1 MWISDIVNELDKE
14 TLIDFI
20 CQYNDYVQNFYDE
33 HDEGS
38 YPCCIAEF
46 YDNEYQLEK

>member
-1 MWISDIVNELDKE
+1 MFIGE
-14 TLIDFI
+14 TLKKLKKDDLVELI
-20 CQYNDYVQNFYDE
+20 CMYNDYVQNFYDK